1 MSNEDQSSAISKPRL
16 QSGAE
21 DARRFGLM
29 VRARRKAQG
38 LRQEDV
44 ASATGVGR
52 RYIVDLENGKPT
64 LRIGPALMIARFLG
78 IVPMVEDGLRER
90 QAGDLPDMIPEDT
103 SDRIS
108 EDLPDDLPPLED

>member
-1 MSNEDQSSAISKPRL
+1 MSNEGQSFIISQTD

-52 RYIVDLENGKPT
+52 RYIVDMENGKPT

-78 IVPMVEDGLRER
+78 IVPVVEHALSAPQDS
-90 QAGDLPDMIPEDT
+90 DLPAMIPEDP
-103 SDRIS
+103 SDSIP
-108 EDLPDDLPPLED
+108 EVLPDDLPPLED

>member
-1 MSNEDQSSAISKPRL
+1 MRNEDQSSARAQPDH
-16 QSGAE
+16 SGVE

-52 RYIVDLENGKPT
+52 RYIVDMENGKPT

-78 IVPMVEDGLRER
+78 IVPMVEPAPSARPGS
-90 QAGDLPDMIPEDT
+90 DLPDTPLADP
-103 SDRIS
+103 S
-108 EDLPDDLPPLED
+108 DDLPPLED

>member
-1 MSNEDQSSAISKPRL
+1 MSNEDQSSALSQPD

-52 RYIVDLENGKPT
+52 RYIVDMENGKPT
-64 LRIGPALMIARFLG
+64 LRPG
-78 IVPMVEDGLRER
+78 
-90 QAGDLPDMIPEDT
+90 
-103 SDRIS
+103 
-108 EDLPDDLPPLED
+108 PDDCAVPRHRADD

>member
-1 MSNEDQSSAISKPRL
+1 MRNEDQSSAIRQPDK
-16 QSGAE
+16 SGAE

-52 RYIVDLENGKPT
+52 RYIVDMENGKPT

-78 IVPMVEDGLRER
+78 IVPMVEHARSAPQDG
-90 QAGDLPDMIPEDT
+90 DYPDTIPEDP
-103 SDRIS
+103 SDRS
-108 EDLPDDLPPLED
+108 PEDLPDDLPPLGD

>member
-1 MSNEDQSSAISKPRL
+1 MRNTDQPPAISKL
-16 QSGAE
+16 DHSGAE
-21 DARRFGLM
+21 DAYRFGQM
-29 VRARRKAQG
+29 VRAKRKAKN

-78 IVPMVEDGLRER
+78 ILPMAEHSLRER
-90 QAGDLPDMIPEDT
+90 QDSDLPDMAPEDL
-103 SDRIS
+103 S
-108 EDLPDDLPPLED
+108 DDLPSLED

>member
-1 MSNEDQSSAISKPRL
+1 MSNEDQSSTISQL
-16 QSGAE
+16 DHSGAE

-29 VRARRKAQG
+29 VRARRKAEG

-52 RYIVDLENGKPT
+52 RYIVDMENGKPT

-78 IVPMVEDGLRER
+78 IVPMVEDAPSVP
-90 QAGDLPDMIPEDT
+90 QDSDLPDMI
-103 SDRIS
+103 SD
-108 EDLPDDLPPLED
+108 DLPSDLPPLDG

>member
-1 MSNEDQSSAISKPRL
+1 MSNEVQSSVISQPD
-16 QSGAE
+16 QFGAE

-44 ASATGVGR
+44 ASASGVGR
-52 RYIVDLENGKPT
+52 RYIVDMENGKPT

-78 IVPMVEDGLRER
+78 IVPMVEHAQSAPQDN
-90 QAGDLPDMIPEDT
+90 DLPGMIP
-103 SDRIS
+103 